1 MPLVYTGELTPD
13 IFLSNDLTA
22 LSTMIERVNDS
33 HTYAITQYKHI
44 KMVNK
49 LKNGSG
55 ATTDIVTILSPGD
68 TFRGK
73 VENFTEDKTQKS
85 DGYVIIEGIF
95 ISGQYMHIN
104 ESKTPA
110 VAITFHLKKKS
121 SVFADTAPAE
131 LESTTLAVLNEKDVF
146 IYRTAANIE
155 GAASDSRSLTTTA
168 EIISPSSENNTTYAN
183 IERFILYDGLTMGN
197 KYDKYLLFN
206 IKKISP
212 SIGEYGLPPGQGG
225 LTPGQSGLMSGQQG
239 LTPGYR
245 GGVKRFNKKTLNKK
259 RKASKKKSKSRKY
272 KRRSAK

>member
-22 LSTMIERVNDS
+22 LSTMTERVNDS

-85 DGYVIIEGIF
+85 NGYVIIEGIF

-121 SVFADTAPAE
+121 SVFADNASTD
-131 LESTTLAVLNEKDVF
+131 LDSTTLAVLNEKDVF

-168 EIISPSSENNTTYAN
+168 EIVSPSTENSTIYAN
-183 IERFILYDGLTMGN
+183 VERFILYDGLAMGN

-206 IKKISP
+206 IKRISP
-212 SIGEYGLPPGQGG
+212 SIGQPGLPPGQGG
-225 LTPGQSGLMSGQQG
+225 LTPGQSGL
-239 LTPGYR
+239 TPAYR
-245 GGVKRFNKKTLNKK
+245 GGKMSNKKTLNKK
-259 RKASKKKSKSRKY
+259 RKPLKKSKKSKSRKY